1 MYTLEDIQAVD
12 MEVAQAITDELDR
25 QNSHIEL
32 IASENWVSPAVM
44 SAMGSVLTNKYAEG
58 YPGKRYYG
66 GCEDVDI
73 LEQEERGFIKV
84 VADEATGKILGA
96 QMMCARAT
104 DMIGE
109 FVTAITNG
117 LTVEQ
122 MLKGMRSHPTYNEG
136 IGEALEEL
144 EGGAVHVV
152 PRKKK

>member
-1 MYTLEDIQAVD
+1 M
-12 MEVAQAITDELDR
+12 
-25 QNSHIEL
+25 
-32 IASENWVSPAVM
+32 
-44 SAMGSVLTNKYAEG
+44 
-58 YPGKRYYG
+58 
-66 GCEDVDI
+66 DI

-122 MLKGMRSHPTYNEG
+122 MLRGMRSHPTYNEE
-136 IGEALEEL
+136 IGEAASQSLKETIIL
-144 EGGAVHVV
+144 IYCFLQVV
-152 PRKKK
+152 TGSGY

>member
-1 MYTLEDIQAVD
+1 M
-12 MEVAQAITDELDR
+12 R
-25 QNSHIEL
+25 QVHHECKWKIYHYARKNG
-32 IASENWVSPAVM
+32 ASV
-44 SAMGSVLTNKYAEG
+44 
-58 YPGKRYYG
+58 
-66 GCEDVDI
+66 
-73 LEQEERGFIKV
+73 KV

-122 MLKGMRSHPTYNEG
+122 MLRGMRSHPTYNEG

-152 PRKKK
+152 PRKKKINLGFNSGRLWIPEPE